1 MSFRAQDTSFELA
14 SSLCDFLRR
23 VGRQDRDLARQ
34 IRRAASSIALNLA
47 EGNGRI
53 GKDRLHCFRIAR
65 GSALEVQAGLRLAVA
80 WGYVPDG
87 TVRRPLSLVAD
98 LLAMLGGLLR

>member
-1 MSFRAQDTSFELA
+1 MSFRAQDSSFELA
-14 SSLCDFLRR
+14 RSLSDLLRR
-23 VGRQDRDLARQ
+23 LGRKDRDLSQQ
-34 IRRAASSIALNLA
+34 IRRAANSIALNLA
-47 EGNGRI
+47 EGNGRV

-80 WGYVPDG
+80 WGYVADAN
-87 TVRRPLSLVAD
+87 VRRPLSVVED